1 MMGEYTISKA
11 LNNNVII
18 CTYNNQE
25 VILIEKVLALIKGG
39 MTLDESAS
47 IEKVYKLEQNE
58 QEYYKSLV
66 EIADEDVLQAII
78 ESVNFITSTTHT
90 TDDKTLLLH

>member
-25 VILIEKVLALIKGG
+25 VILIEKVLALIKGWN
-39 MTLDESAS
+39 DPR
-47 IEKVYKLEQNE
+47 
-58 QEYYKSLV
+58 
-66 EIADEDVLQAII
+66 
-78 ESVNFITSTTHT
+78 
-90 TDDKTLLLH
+90 

>member
-25 VILIEKVLALIKGG
+25 VILIGKVLALIKGG

-47 IEKVYKLEQNE
+47 IEKVYKLEQNNN
-58 QEYYKSLV
+58 K
-66 EIADEDVLQAII
+66 
-78 ESVNFITSTTHT
+78 NITN
-90 TDDKTLLLH
+90 L

>member
-25 VILIEKVLALIKGG
+25 VILIEKVLALIKRWN
-39 MTLDESAS
+39 DPR
-47 IEKVYKLEQNE
+47 
-58 QEYYKSLV
+58 
-66 EIADEDVLQAII
+66 
-78 ESVNFITSTTHT
+78 
-90 TDDKTLLLH
+90 

>member
-25 VILIEKVLALIKGG
+25 VILIGKVLALIKGWN
-39 MTLDESAS
+39 DPR
-47 IEKVYKLEQNE
+47 
-58 QEYYKSLV
+58 
-66 EIADEDVLQAII
+66 
-78 ESVNFITSTTHT
+78 
-90 TDDKTLLLH
+90 

>member
-25 VILIEKVLALIKGG
+25 VILIEKVLALIKGRN
-39 MTLDESAS
+39 DPR
-47 IEKVYKLEQNE
+47 
-58 QEYYKSLV
+58 
-66 EIADEDVLQAII
+66 
-78 ESVNFITSTTHT
+78 
-90 TDDKTLLLH
+90 